1 MSEFHHDVIV
11 IGAGLAGTTA
21 TIALADAGYD
31 TAIIDTH
38 AVYPPDF
45 RAEKLGVPQM
55 DLFEKLGFGDLARG
69 VTTPVDEVCICRF
82 GHLVSR
88 HAVREYGVH
97 YTTLINDLRRALPA
111 SSPLVVGR
119 VAEIETGPAR
129 QTVTLADGSIHTAR
143 LVLLATGL
151 GDVLRRKV
159 GIGKTVV
166 SEKHSLSFGFDM
178 AAPPSSF
185 GFESLTYYGEGSDS
199 TVAYLTLFPIGATMR
214 ANLFVYRQPS
224 DPWVKAFRKA
234 PEAHLRAAMPGL
246 ARLCPDL
253 TVAGPVE
260 MRPVDVVQAADVEQ
274 DGIVLLGDAFLSPC
288 PIPGTGIGKVLTD
301 VDRLCSEHLPR
312 WFATEGM
319 GREKIAAFYADP
331 VKRISD
337 GQCLTASLYARDVTV
352 GRGAYWTARRLRNR
366 IGRYGLHALHGLR
379 TFLAGARPPA
389 LGRAQ
394 PVRQRST

>member
-1 MSEFHHDVIV
+1 MSEIHHDVIV

-21 TIALADAGYD
+21 TIALAKAGYN

-55 DLFEKLGFGDLARG
+55 DLFEKLGFGELARA
-69 VTTPVDEVCICRF
+69 VTTPVDEVCVSRF
-82 GHLVSR
+82 GHLFSR
-88 HAVREYGVH
+88 HRVREYGVH
-97 YTTLINDLRRALPA
+97 YTALINDLRKALPA

-119 VAEIETGPAR
+119 VAEIETGPER
-129 QTVTLADGSIHTAR
+129 QTVTLADGSVRTAR

-159 GIGKTVV
+159 GIGRTMV

-185 GFESLTYYGEGSDS
+185 GFESLTYYGEGKGSA
-199 TVAYLTLFPIGATMR
+199 VAYVTLFPIGATMR
-214 ANLFVYRQPS
+214 ANLFVYRKLT
-224 DPWVKAFRKA
+224 DPWVKEFRKS
-234 PEAHLRAAMPGL
+234 PEALMRQAMPGL

-253 TVAGPVE
+253 AVAGPVE
-260 MRPVDVVQAADVEQ
+260 MRPIDVIQAAEPER
-274 DGIVLLGDAFLSPC
+274 DGIILLGDAFLTPC

-312 WFATEGM
+312 WFATPGM
-319 GREKIAAFYADP
+319 GKDKIAQFYADP
-331 VKRISD
+331 VKHGSD
-337 GQCLTASLYARDVTV
+337 EQCLRASLYAREITI
-352 GRGAYWTARRLRNR
+352 GSGATWIARRLRNR
-366 IGRYGLHALHGLR
+366 VGRYGLHALHVL
-379 TFLAGARPPA
+379 
-389 LGRAQ
+389 
-394 PVRQRST
+394 RSTLSKPRRPVIGPTKTV

>member
-1 MSEFHHDVIV
+1 MSEIHHDVIV

-21 TIALADAGYD
+21 TIALTRAGYD

-55 DLFEKLGFGDLARG
+55 DLFEKLGFGELARA
-69 VTTPVDEVCICRF
+69 VTTPVDEVCVTRF

-97 YTTLINDLRRALPA
+97 YTPLINDLRGALPA
-111 SSPLVVGR
+111 SSPLVIGR
-119 VAEIETGPAR
+119 VAEIETGPER
-129 QTVTLADGSIHTAR
+129 QTVTLADGSVRTAR

-159 GIGKTVV
+159 GIGRTMI
-166 SEKHSLSFGFDM
+166 SEKHSLCFGFDM

-185 GFESLTYYGEGSDS
+185 GFESLTYYGESADK
-199 TVAYLTLFPIGATMR
+199 TVAYVTLFPIGATMR
-214 ANLFVYRQPS
+214 ANLFVYRALS
-224 DPWVKAFRKA
+224 DPWVKEFRKS
-234 PEAHLRAAMPGL
+234 PEALMRQAMPGL

-253 TVAGPVE
+253 TVTDPVE
-260 MRPVDVVQAADVEQ
+260 MRPIDVVQAADAER
-274 DGIVLLGDAFLSPC
+274 DGVVLLGDAFLTPC

-312 WFATEGM
+312 WFATPGM
-319 GREKIAAFYADP
+319 GKDKIAEFYADP
-331 VKRISD
+331 IKQTSD
-337 GQCLTASLYARDVTV
+337 RQCLQASLYARQITV
-352 GRGAYWTARRLRNR
+352 GSGAVWTLRRLRNR
-366 IGRYGLHALHGLR
+366 VGRYGLHALHLLR
-379 TFLAGARPPA
+379 TAFARPRGPA
-389 LGRAQ
+389 IGRTKT
-394 PVRQRST
+394 V